1 MTLPV
6 PAYLNALKTG
16 TLEQRADQGLQALS
30 HCTLCPRHCSVN
42 RMAGETGICNTGRG
56 AVVAAYNAHFGEE
69 TPLVGHRG
77 SGTIFFTHCNL
88 RCNFCQNYE
97 ISQLGEGREL
107 DDDQLAAIM
116 LELQQAGCH
125 NINLVTPSHVVPQIL
140 SAVHLAAQQ
149 GLKVP
154 LVYNSSG
161 YDCVETLK
169 LLDGIVDIYMP
180 DFKFWDA
187 KVALDTC
194 NAPDYPEVAKLA
206 LVEMHHQV
214 GDLHIDPTS
223 GLAVKG
229 VLVRHLVLPGGLA
242 GTTNIM
248 DFLANSLSRETY
260 VNVMSQYRPCGPA
273 REMPALAVALSPV
286 EYDQAVKE
294 TQAAGITRLDKPRR
308 VFELW

>member
-125 NINLVTPSHVVPQIL
+125 NINLVTPSHVVPRFSQL
-140 SAVHLAAQQ
+140 SIWPPN
-149 GLKVP
+149 KV
-154 LVYNSSG
+154 
-161 YDCVETLK
+161 
-169 LLDGIVDIYMP
+169 
-180 DFKFWDA
+180 
-187 KVALDTC
+187 
-194 NAPDYPEVAKLA
+194 
-206 LVEMHHQV
+206 
-214 GDLHIDPTS
+214 
-223 GLAVKG
+223 
-229 VLVRHLVLPGGLA
+229 
-242 GTTNIM
+242 
-248 DFLANSLSRETY
+248 
-260 VNVMSQYRPCGPA
+260 
-273 REMPALAVALSPV
+273 
-286 EYDQAVKE
+286 
-294 TQAAGITRLDKPRR
+294 
-308 VFELW
+308 